1 MNCPKCNRPHAEADA
16 FCRFCGTPLFEK
28 PKKRRGNLL
37 APWIA
42 VVCMSV
48 LGLILYFI
56 QPLSSFENDTPWFT
70 VEDGVL
76 YFDPYLYEGSQE
88 ITVPSAIGGE
98 PILELSD
105 GCFSDMTQITAIH
118 LPDSLQVIGDYA
130 FSYCTALRGI
140 EIPEGVTQ
148 IGRGAFWGC
157 ASLEA
162 VTVPDTVSHIGE
174 DAFFGCEK
182 LRHIFYNGENA
193 NWKALYSQHIN
204 LYTHVYCTDG
214 DFLHR

>member
-1 MNCPKCNRPHAEADA
+1 MNCPKCNRSHAEADA

-70 VEDGVL
+70 VEDGIL
-76 YFDPYLYEGSQE
+76 YFDPYLYEGSSE

-98 PILELSD
+98 PVLELSG

-130 FSYCTALRGI
+130 FSDCTALRGI
-140 EIPEGVTQ
+140 ERHEAFLKSIGMPITLKELGAKTEDIPALAAKVKRGPDGKV
-148 IGRGAFWGC
+148 GAFVKL
-157 ASLEA
+157 STEDVEA
-162 VTVPDTVSHIGE
+162 I
-174 DAFFGCEK
+174 
-182 LRHIFYNGENA
+182 LRIA
-193 NWKALYSQHIN
+193 
-204 LYTHVYCTDG
+204 D
-214 DFLHR
+214 R